1 MKLKKKQSKI
11 NPKEVLKEHLSM
23 ADKIQKELEDEGVH
37 FFDTPTAN
45 QDYLI
50 LPSEITE
57 TTLKELGE
65 YLNAFTQQKIYMR
78 TLLGWAESY
87 REEAKKFYA
96 DASAK
101 VYPKYANS
109 KYSEK
114 AKEREINSLDGVKEF
129 YDRYVEID
137 RRCAMIEYNIADIED
152 VIFLLSREISRRMG
166 DFSNE
171 SRNYNVNEG
180 RLK

>member
-1 MKLKKKQSKI
+1 MNLKKKSKV
-11 NPKEVLKEHLSM
+11 NPKEVLKEYQNMS
-23 ADKIQKELEDEGVH
+23 DKIQHELIEEGVH

-45 QDYLI
+45 QDYLD
-50 LPSEITE
+50 LPAEITE
-57 TTLKELGE
+57 TPLKELGE

-78 TLLGWAESY
+78 TLLGRAETL
-87 REEAKKFYA
+87 REEARKLYA
-96 DASAK
+96 DVSAS
-101 VYPKYANS
+101 VYPRYNNS

-114 AKEREINSLDGVKEF
+114 AKEREINSLDEVKDF
-129 YDRYVEID
+129 YDRYSEID

-171 SRNYNVNEG
+171 TRNYNIREG
-180 RLK
+180 RVR